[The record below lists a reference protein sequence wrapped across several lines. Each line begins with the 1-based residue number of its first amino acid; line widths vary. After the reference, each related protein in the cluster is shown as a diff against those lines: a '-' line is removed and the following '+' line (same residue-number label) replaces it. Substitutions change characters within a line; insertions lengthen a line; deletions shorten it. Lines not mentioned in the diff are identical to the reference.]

1 MKRKLSSLQKAKSQT
16 LGFFTFIVYQ
26 NTHQTSS
33 SKFRI
38 PSKTDCRKTRL
49 TRRNSTQQ
57 KVSTKT
63 LWRRVSSKLILNR
76 PKINNKNQNIDL
88 EISFGLTRHSTKQY
102 PRMLQKLFFDWSI
115 DIFQSLIDYTKFSTE
130 IQWRLVTAVRKIS
143 PKYTNG
149 IMVRLHP
156 HRVTNWHHVIGEKK
170 ENVPWKVNVKL
181 WMQFMIVVSLHQ
193 SHESQN
199 DIHMRRHFQVMCS
212 I

>member
-38 PSKTDCRKTRL
+38 PSKTDCRKTGL
-49 TRRNSTQQ
+49 TRRYSTQQ

-63 LWRRVSSKLILNR
+63 LWRRASSKLILNR

-115 DIFQSLIDYTKFSTE
+115 DIFQSH
-130 IQWRLVTAVRKIS
+130 
-143 PKYTNG
+143 
-149 IMVRLHP
+149 RLHKIFNRNTVKVSYSCTQNKSKIYKWHNGKITSTP
-156 HRVTNWHHVIGEKK
+156 CNQLTSCNWREKGECSMEGKCQTMDAVYDCRVTSSEPRITKWY
-170 ENVPWKVNVKL
+170 
-181 WMQFMIVVSLHQ
+181 
-193 SHESQN
+193 SHETTLSSY
-199 DIHMRRHFQVMCS
+199 V
-212 I
+212 